1 MCFLFPFFV
10 VVGSLPLVSVIV
22 VVVVVVVLVTFLGLA
37 GRGGGASVVID
48 FLVRRDF
55 VRVN

>member
-1 MCFLFPFFV
+1 
-10 VVGSLPLVSVIV
+10 
-22 VVVVVVVLVTFLGLA
+22 VVVVLVTFLGLA